1 MFTQAVTLAAGS
13 CRHAERVVWSGG
25 RLRPITMPS
34 LVGALKHSSEGWVL
48 FDTGHA
54 PRFATC
60 AGNWLYRM
68 VAPYRVAHSEGAAAQ
83 LAARGVPPEDVRH
96 VVLSHLHP
104 DHIGGAK
111 DFPNATYHLS
121 NDAWRT
127 AGRLRGWRKLF
138 AAWFPALLPDDF
150 LSRVNLIR
158 SLPDQGFGPF
168 RQTADLFG
176 DGSLKLVGLPG
187 HAAGQLGMMVNLV
200 DRQRL
205 FFAADACWIS
215 ESFKSTLPP
224 SRLTR
229 FIVDDYAESLRT
241 LDKLHQLWRQHPD
254 IRIIPAHCPSA
265 ALGDIT
271 IAAACA

>member
-1 MFTQAVTLAAGS
+1 MFTQALTLSAGS

-34 LVGALKHSSEGWVL
+34 LVGALKHPTEGWVL

-54 PRFATC
+54 QRLASC
-60 AGNWLYRM
+60 ANHWIYKL
-68 VAPYRVAHSEGAAAQ
+68 VAPYRVGATEGSAAQ
-83 LAARGVPPEDVRH
+83 LAARGVRPEEVRH

-104 DHIGGAK
+104 DHIGGAR

-121 NDAWRT
+121 ADAWRA
-127 AGRLRGWRKLF
+127 AGLLRGWRKLF

-150 LSRVNLIR
+150 LDRAHLIR
-158 SLPDQGFGPF
+158 TLPDQGFGPF

-187 HAAGQLGMMVNLV
+187 HAPGQLGMMVNLV

-229 FIVDDYAESLRT
+229 FIVDDYEESLRT
-241 LDKLHQLWRQHPD
+241 LKKLHDLWRSHPEV
-254 IRIIPAHCPSA
+254 RIIPAHCPQT
-265 ALGDIT
+265 ALGDIA
-271 IAAACA
+271 IAA